1 MSHTIATKF
10 YSLLMQIEN
19 KHNFDWAD
27 GLHRKILKAVM
38 DAHLNNIRLNNNH
51 IVDLNLTSRSSTYRK
66 IADLKQFGF
75 LSETWDNMICYL
87 TLGPAAIEMLAD
99 TDKKLKALNE
109 KPD

>member
-1 MSHTIATKF
+1 MSHTIAMKF
-10 YSLLMQIEN
+10 YSLLLQLEN

-38 DAHLNNIRLNNNH
+38 DAHRNNIRLNNNH
-51 IVDLNLTSRSSTYRK
+51 IVELNLTSRSSTYRK

-75 LSETWDNMICYL
+75 LSETWDDMTCYL

-99 TDKKLKALNE
+99 TDNKLKAIDE